1 MTLDNNSLMN
11 ILSQTQGDDFLKA
24 VLKAAL
30 ESLMDKDVSNQLNA
44 SLGEQTNDRESYRN
58 GYRQRCLNTGV
69 GSLDL
74 QIPKIRKGSYFP
86 AFLNHFQRTESALL
100 SVIQEAYIGGVSTR
114 KMERVVQ
121 EMGIGTLKKSQV
133 SEICKSIK
141 DGVDEFMNAPITGF
155 WPYLYLDATYLK
167 VRENN
172 RVISKAA
179 LIAIGIN
186 TRGERRVLGLQIA
199 DSEASIF
206 WKTFLDSLKTRGL
219 EGVELVISDAHT
231 GLKEAINSSFLGA
244 SWQRCWTHFMRNIL
258 SHTTKKSS
266 LEVMPHLKAIMA
278 FKTPESRR
286 KSWVQVKETLTEK
299 HPKIAEMMEEAMED
313 VLAHTHFPE
322 EHWRKIY
329 TSNPIERLNKEIKR
343 RTNCVGIFP
352 NDDALVRLIGSI
364 LIQQDEDW
372 MTSKVYL
379 NPGSFEKHSI
389 ENAKS
394 TT

>member
-1 MTLDNNSLMN
+1 MTLDYTNLVNL
-11 ILSQTQGDDFLKA
+11 LSQSQDGDFLRT

-30 ESLMDKDVSNQLNA
+30 ESLMEGDVSNKVNA
-44 SLGEQTNDRESYRN
+44 SLGEQTDDREAYRN
-58 GYRQRCLNTGV
+58 GYRGRCLNTGV

-74 QIPKIRKGSYFP
+74 QIPKIRKGSYYP
-86 AFLNHFQRTESALL
+86 PFLNHFQRTESALF

-141 DGVDEFMNAPITGF
+141 DAVDEFMNAPITGL

-172 RVISKAA
+172 RVVSKAA
-179 LIAIGIN
+179 LIAIGVN
-186 TRGERRVLGLQIA
+186 DQGERRVLGLQIA

-206 WKTFLDSLKTRGL
+206 WKTFLDSLKVRGL

-231 GLKEAINSSFLGA
+231 GLKDAINSSFLGA
-244 SWQRCWTHFMRNIL
+244 SWQRCWAHFMRNIL
-258 SHTTKKSS
+258 SHTSKKSG
-266 LEVMPHLKAIMA
+266 LEVLPHLKSIMA
-278 FKTPESRR
+278 FKTSESRR
-286 KSWVQVKETLTEK
+286 KAWVQVKETLTEK

-352 NDDALVRLIGSI
+352 NDDALMRLIGSI

-372 MTSKVYL
+372 MDSKAFL
-379 NPGSFEKHSI
+379 KPESFEKHSI
-389 ENAKS
+389 ENA
-394 TT
+394 

>member
-11 ILSQTQGDDFLKA
+11 LLTQTQGDDFLKS
-24 VLKAAL
+24 VLKSAL
-30 ESLMDKDVSNQLNA
+30 ESLMDKDVANQLNA
-44 SLGEQTNDRESYRN
+44 SLGEQTNDREAYRN
-58 GYRQRCLNTGV
+58 GYRGRFLNTGV
-69 GSLDL
+69 GPLDL

-86 AFLNHFQRTESALL
+86 PFLNHFKRTESALL
-100 SVIQEAYIGGVSTR
+100 SVIQEVYIGGVSTR

-133 SEICKSIK
+133 SEICRSIK
-141 DGVDEFMNAPITGF
+141 DGVDEFMNAPITGL

-172 RVISKAA
+172 RVVSKAA
-179 LIAIGIN
+179 LIAIGVN
-186 TRGERRVLGLQIA
+186 DQGERRVLGLQIA

-206 WKTFLDSLKTRGL
+206 WKTFLDFLKTRGL

-231 GLKEAINSSFLGA
+231 GLKEAIDSSFLGA
-244 SWQRCWTHFMRNIL
+244 SWQRCWVHFMRNIL
-258 SHTTKKSS
+258 SHTSKKSA
-266 LEVMPHLKAIMA
+266 LEVMPHLKSIMA
-278 FKTPESRR
+278 FKTSESRR
-286 KSWVQVKETLTEK
+286 KSWLQVKETL
-299 HPKIAEMMEEAMED
+299 HPKVAKMMEEAMGD

-329 TSNPIERLNKEIKR
+329 KSNPIERLNKEIKR

-352 NDDALVRLIGSI
+352 NDDALMRLIGSI

-379 NPGSFEKHSI
+379 KPGSFEKHSI

-394 TT
+394 TK